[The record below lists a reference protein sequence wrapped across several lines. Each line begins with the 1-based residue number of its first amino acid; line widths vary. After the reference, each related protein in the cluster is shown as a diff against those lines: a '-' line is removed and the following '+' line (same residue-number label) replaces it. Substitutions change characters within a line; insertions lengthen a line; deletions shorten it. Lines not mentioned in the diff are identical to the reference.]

1 MKVLNYLA
9 ISCFILLLGFICFS
23 CNDIGGGTGG
33 RGNGPD
39 TTDSVKPLV
48 APKCPQ
54 KSLLYMDISTSMKGY
69 LGTGDS
75 RFRGVVS
82 EYLLSSQNDTKVS
95 LFGLKAEPT
104 ISANEFK
111 KILDEQK
118 IKWASESN
126 LSSML
131 DSMVNNKS
139 YDVCYLLTDGIL
151 SGSNHQISHSK
162 DYNIEHRQELENEIK
177 SIFRGHNDLSAL
189 IVRYIANFE
198 GNYSCYNN
206 KHVKLNMIERPFY
219 IIAIGKSHL
228 IKYIERELSNPRSNV
243 FDQKCTHYAIYG
255 DQVTYNTLKFS
266 HRRGVKSN
274 SVGELII
281 DGSVSNKNE
290 NIQLSCPV
298 SELTPDMQTEAF
310 WKKNIELYVKNNEKD
325 SECPI
330 QADSIEILTQSS
342 GKSICVLTINARRLK
357 GRQLTI
363 NTRFAHP
370 QWIDDMTDEN
380 DLEIG
385 KNPFKQNQTFNL
397 RYFAGGFIALNKCE
411 YMISQKLKF
420 K

>member
-1 MKVLNYLA
+1 MKILNYLT
-9 ISCFILLLGFICFS
+9 ISCSILLFGFVCFS
-23 CNDIGGGTGG
+23 CKGDGGGTGG
-33 RGNGPD
+33 SGGGKD
-39 TTDSVKPLV
+39 TTDTVIPIA
-48 APKCPQ
+48 APNCPQ

-82 EYLLSSQNDTKVS
+82 EYLLLSQNDTKVS

-118 IKWASESN
+118 VKWAGESN

-151 SGSNHQISHSK
+151 SGSNYQISYSK
-162 DYNIEHRQELENEIK
+162 DSNIEHRQELANEIK
-177 SIFRGHNDLSAL
+177 SLFRGHNDLSAL
-189 IVRYIANFE
+189 IVRYMANFD
-198 GNYSCYNN
+198 GNYFCYNN
-206 KHVKLNMIERPFY
+206 QSIKLNKIERPFY
-219 IIAIGKSHL
+219 VIAIGKSHF
-228 IKYIERELSNPRSNV
+228 IKYIERELANPRSNV

-274 SVGELII
+274 SIGELII
-281 DGSVSNKNE
+281 DGSVSNKDE

-298 SELTPDMQTEAF
+298 SDLTPDMQTEAF
-310 WKKNIELYVKNNEKD
+310 WKKNIELFVKSNEKD
-325 SECPI
+325 SERPI

-370 QWIDDMTDEN
+370 KWIDEMTDEN

-397 RYFAGGFIALNKCE
+397 RYFAGGFTALNNSE
-411 YMISQKLKF
+411 YMISQTLKF